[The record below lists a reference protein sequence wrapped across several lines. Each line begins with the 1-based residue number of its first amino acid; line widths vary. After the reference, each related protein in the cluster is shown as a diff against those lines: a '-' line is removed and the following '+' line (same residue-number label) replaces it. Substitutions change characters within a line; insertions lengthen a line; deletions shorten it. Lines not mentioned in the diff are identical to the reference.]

1 MEFSSGFIKK
11 SPKQTLATTLLHFY
25 STLSHTTFTN
35 GKLCNNIKLELVY
48 KFLQK
53 NRKSLNFIQFIK
65 DVLVMSTTKKK
76 LEYTEIEES
85 SELTTEQQES
95 SERSSTLL
103 LEIMRESYYKE
114 MERTNI
120 LDNKTGVFISALIA
134 VITIFMPII
143 PFDNLITLY
152 KDGAKYQIVG
162 VTCALCGL
170 VVAFILLGI
179 AFFNLYKAISPK
191 SFERVNI
198 LNVNKVSKQGT
209 DIRKIEQEL
218 IEHYFDICSGNTE
231 SNNKKA
237 EKFSLGL
244 KLCMIS
250 FFVLCLSVIALN
262 VIIGGEINVGK

>member
-1 MEFSSGFIKK
+1 MSYTLSPACSSF
-11 SPKQTLATTLLHFY
+11 AFLHFY
-25 STLSHTTFTN
+25 STLSHTIFTN
-35 GKLCNNIKLELVY
+35 GKLCNNIKSELVY

-53 NRKSLNFIQFIK
+53 NRKSLNFIQIIK

-76 LEYTEIEES
+76 LEYKEIDES

-191 SFERVNI
+191 TFVKVNI
-198 LNVNKVSKQGT
+198 SDVNKINPQEA
-209 DIRKIEQEL
+209 DISEIEEDL
-218 IEHYFDICSGNTE
+218 THHYYDICSTNADKNG
-231 SNNKKA
+231 KKA

-244 KLCMIS
+244 KLSIFS
-250 FFVLCLSVIALN
+250 FLILCFSVIALN
-262 VIIGGEINVGK
+262 IFMGGVING

>member
-1 MEFSSGFIKK
+1 MEFSSGFLKK
-11 SPKQTLATTLLHFY
+11 SPKQTLTTTLLHFY
-25 STLSHTTFTN
+25 STLSHTIFTN
-35 GKLCNNIKLELVY
+35 GKLYNNIKSELVY

-53 NRKSLNFIQFIK
+53 NRKSLNFIQIIK

-143 PFDNLITLY
+143 PFDSLVTLY
-152 KDGAKYQIVG
+152 KEGAKYQIVG

-191 SFERVNI
+191 TFVKVNI
-198 LNVNKVSKQGT
+198 ADVNKINPQEA
-209 DIRKIEQEL
+209 DISEIEEDL
-218 IEHYFDICSGNTE
+218 THHYYDICSTNADKNG
-231 SNNKKA
+231 KKA

-244 KLCMIS
+244 KLSIFS
-250 FFVLCLSVIALN
+250 FLILCFSVIALN
-262 VIIGGEINVGK
+262 IFMGGVING